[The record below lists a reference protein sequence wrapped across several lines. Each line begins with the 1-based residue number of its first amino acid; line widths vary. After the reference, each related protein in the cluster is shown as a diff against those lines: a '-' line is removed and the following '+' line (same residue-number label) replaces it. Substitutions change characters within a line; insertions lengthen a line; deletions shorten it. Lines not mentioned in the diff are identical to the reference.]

1 MGWPHAHTQG
11 HERDTAIYEK
21 PLCIHVSLYI
31 QTFLYKASP
40 VYTDPPPYTWPH
52 WYTQI
57 PIYTALLYTQHPLYI
72 RTPPPNTQT
81 LLHIHR
87 PTRTH
92 GSPYTQNLL
101 NTVPPYIQTPPYT
114 QIPPYTDSLPYTQNL
129 LYTALFLYIAC
140 STHRP
145 QGQTQLTGH
154 RYWPQAHADTSV
166 LSSHRP
172 PQWAQAWWPQGGI
185 FPGWVLCEAV
195 WPWACPCLLWALLT
209 PAVQG
214 WL

>member
-1 MGWPHAHTQG
+1 MATRAHSGAREG
-11 HERDTAIYEK
+11 HCYIRET
-21 PLCIHVSLYI
+21 PL
-31 QTFLYKASP
+31 
-40 VYTDPPPYTWPH
+40 YTR
-52 WYTQI
+52 I
-57 PIYTALLYTQHPLYI
+57 PIYTNLPIQSLPCVHGPSSIYMAPLVHTDPHIHSPLIYTASLVYTH
-72 RTPPPNTQT
+72 PPPNTQT